1 VTRVF
6 GLILLAT
13 AAALISIAAAAQSTS
28 PTNSA
33 PARNAPRL
41 AASNTQTNAD
51 LNLACAGKTIN
62 IAGSGDYLLL
72 GEFPDFGP
80 AAPNVKHVCAQSGR
94 VRIEILPREFRHSS
108 GSLSRRGP

>member
-13 AAALISIAAAAQSTS
+13 ASSLAAIAAEAQSTS
-28 PTNSA
+28 PTNA
-33 PARNAPRL
+33 ALARNAPLL
-41 AASNTQTNAD
+41 AANTAQTATD

-72 GEFPDFGP
+72 GDFPGFGSS
-80 AAPNVKHVCAQSGR
+80 APGVKHVCAQSGR
-94 VRIEILPREFRHSS
+94 VRIERPPGEFRYTS
-108 GSLSRRGP
+108 GGPSRRGP